1 MNKLCVVQGDGQV
14 SESRYVIQYD
24 RQVSPPGLIE
34 VI

>member
-1 MNKLCVVQGDGQV
+1 MNELCVIQGDGQV
-14 SESRYVIQYD
+14 SGLCYVIQYD